1 MASGF
6 LPVTLSSYAR
16 RPTAWADIDEPT
28 WQSWTWQH
36 QNRIRSLAA
45 LEPLLSLTASE
56 RLAIGLTA
64 DAFRLGITPHYLA
77 LIDQENPRCPIRAQS
92 IPTLGETLVFPF
104 ELEDPLAEEAHMP
117 VPGITHRYPDRV
129 LLYASH
135 HCPVYCRHCT
145 RKRKVSFP
153 ESAPT
158 RDAIDDGLVYI
169 QEHPE
174 IRDVLVS
181 GGDPLTLSTARLD
194 HILGRLRQ
202 IDHLDVVR
210 LGTRNPVTL
219 PQRIDSP
226 LLEILARHA
235 PIYLNTHFNH
245 PNEASAEAE
254 AALKGL
260 REAGCILGN
269 QMVLLAGVNDDGP
282 TVERLN
288 RWLLRHGCRPYYIL
302 QADMAQGITHFR
314 TPLSRGLEIMRHLR
328 GRLSGLGVP
337 QFVIDLPGGGGK
349 IPLAPTYLSH
359 SDGDTLT
366 FQNWRGD
373 PFTFVDI
380 DGPSAVD
387 AILRSQQDP

>member
-1 MASGF
+1 
-6 LPVTLSSYAR
+6 
-16 RPTAWADIDEPT
+16 
-28 WQSWTWQH
+28 
-36 QNRIRSLAA
+36 
-45 LEPLLSLTASE
+45 
-56 RLAIGLTA
+56 
-64 DAFRLGITPHYLA
+64 
-77 LIDQENPRCPIRAQS
+77 
-92 IPTLGETLVFPF
+92 
-104 ELEDPLAEEAHMP
+104 
-117 VPGITHRYPDRV
+117 
-129 LLYASH
+129 
-135 HCPVYCRHCT
+135 
-145 RKRKVSFP
+145 
-153 ESAPT
+153 
-158 RDAIDDGLVYI
+158 
-169 QEHPE
+169 
-174 IRDVLVS
+174 VS

-314 TPLSRGLEIMRHLR
+314 TPLEQ
-328 GRLSGLGVP
+328 V
-337 QFVIDLPGGGGK
+337 
-349 IPLAPTYLSH
+349 A
-359 SDGDTLT
+359 
-366 FQNWRGD
+366 
-373 PFTFVDI
+373 
-380 DGPSAVD
+380 
-387 AILRSQQDP
+387 LRSCATFGADYRAWASLNL